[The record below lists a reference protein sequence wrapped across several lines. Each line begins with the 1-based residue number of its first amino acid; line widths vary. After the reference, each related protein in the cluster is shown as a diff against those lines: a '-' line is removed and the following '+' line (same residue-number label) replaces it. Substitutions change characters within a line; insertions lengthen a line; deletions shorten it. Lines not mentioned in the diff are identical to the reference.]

1 MNNAPV
7 KSKPGMLRVVPFI
20 GVLLAVA
27 VWNGHW
33 FATLNGLDHRYG
45 VWLWVYGVKAG
56 VESVGSVFVMFYI
69 LVALRYR
76 SRAVDPRVSDGP
88 NSAWSEVAV
97 LYLCCDDL
105 QEAALETL
113 ARFCTQTSARLVV
126 HDDSSSAAARL
137 AVDRLCD
144 RLRFRFDVDV
154 EILRRPARG
163 GGKPG
168 AVNHAV
174 QALGSTVD
182 FVLLCDSD
190 SFLPPADTSLE
201 RALACFRE
209 PGIAVVQFRNTGVA
223 AEYEHAGYRILSES
237 VDFYDVFT
245 SFMDRYGWSPFLG
258 HNALIRVSAFRE
270 VGGFTPGQLADDI
283 DFSVKLRMAGYCIR
297 YARFVAAGERHP
309 LSYPA
314 LRRRTE
320 KWAYGCTQILLRWGA
335 KVLLTPSLSAGEK
348 ATFFLTVGYYHF
360 QSLLLLYL
368 TLFYLVLPIHDP
380 MMGGTA
386 SLLVS
391 AALILL
397 LTFIPSVT
405 YFLRAGRLRSW
416 PAHAAVWGLT
426 YGSQDFVILSA
437 IVRCLFRRPLSWA
450 PTNAAVSPRDVRGVA
465 LEICFGASILV
476 IAALQHP
483 ALLLLPTTGLFAG
496 KFLVASR
503 LNSWMWRPE
512 IEAIPHPSIDSF
524 TARGD
529 SCV

>member
-1 MNNAPV
+1 MNFVPV
-7 KSKPGMLRVVPFI
+7 QIKPGILRVVLFI
-20 GVLLAVA
+20 AAVTALA
-27 VWNGHW
+27 VWNWHW
-33 FATLNGLDHRYG
+33 FATLNGLGNRYG
-45 VWLWVYGVKAG
+45 VWLWVYGLKAG
-56 VESVGSVFVMFYI
+56 VECVSSVFAMFYI
-69 LVALRYR
+69 LVALTYR
-76 SRAVDPRVSDGP
+76 PVAPEPGINDGP
-88 NSAWSEVAV
+88 RSDWSKVAI

-113 ARFCTQTSARLVV
+113 AQFCSQAGARLVV
-126 HDDSSSAAARL
+126 HDDSSTAAARL
-137 AVDRLCD
+137 EVEQVCD
-144 RLRFRFDVDV
+144 RLRFRFDLDV
-154 EILRRPARG
+154 EVLRRPVRG

-174 QALGSTVD
+174 EALGSRVD

-190 SFLPPADTSLE
+190 SFLPVAGASLD
-201 RALACFRE
+201 RALAYFSDPR
-209 PGIAVVQFRNTGVA
+209 IAAVQFRNIGVA
-223 AEYEHAGYRILSES
+223 GAHEPAGYRILSEA
-237 VDFYDVFT
+237 VDFYDVFVT
-245 SFMDRYGWSPFLG
+245 FMDRYGWSSFLG
-258 HNALIRVSAFRE
+258 HNALIRLSALRE

-283 DFSVKLRMAGYCIR
+283 DFSAKLRVAGYHIR
-297 YARFVAAGERHP
+297 YARMVAAGERHP

-335 KVLLTPSLSAGEK
+335 KVLLAPSLSAGEK

-368 TLFYLVLPIHDP
+368 TLFYLVLPFRDP

-391 AALILL
+391 AGLILL
-397 LTFIPSVT
+397 LTFTPSVT

-416 PAHAAVWGLT
+416 PAHAVVWGLT

-437 IVRCLFRRPLSWA
+437 ILRCLFRRPLSWA
-450 PTNAAVSPRDVRGVA
+450 PTNAAVSPRDARGLP
-465 LEICFGASILV
+465 LEVWFGTSILV
-476 IAALQHP
+476 VAAVQHST
-483 ALLLLPTTGLFAG
+483 LLLLPTTGLFAG

-503 LNSWMWRPE
+503 LNSWMWRRG
-512 IEAIPHPSIDSF
+512 IDTIPHPPMNSS
-524 TARGD
+524 TLRGD